1 MQKNIVKAIIA
12 VITLC
17 VPAGVAAQSVLE
29 KDAERPHL
37 TVNGQPML
45 ILGGELSNSA
55 ATCFDDIDRVM
66 PETKR
71 LGLNTVLVPAQWD
84 LLEPREGEFD
94 LSLIGRTIDKAREN
108 QLKVVFLWF
117 GAWKNSMSCYAP
129 LWFKEDVKRFPR
141 AVTATGKPM
150 EIASAFSKN
159 VLEADRRAFS
169 KLMEYIKEKDEQ
181 QSTVIMVQVENEIG
195 MLESARD
202 YSYGATRLYSSAV
215 PKELLSYLE
224 SHAKTLHPYTLKKLT
239 GSETLSR
246 ESKKT
251 LSEKLKRGGTWAALF
266 GDDIYTEEMFMA
278 YYYAKY
284 VEQLAQSAQAIH
296 RLPLYV
302 NAALNSRGRKP
313 GEYPSAGPLAHLTDM
328 WRCAAP
334 SISMLSPDIYDTG
347 FKGWASQYDLPGNP
361 LFIPESR
368 CCINSG
374 VRAMYTFG
382 EHRAVGFCPFAIDQA
397 SPADKSSVS
406 GSYAIL
412 NQLSSLLLGSKATEK
427 TWGLLF
433 DKTDRERTITDGDLV
448 MTCNHFFTLPWDARA
463 KADTWPEGGG
473 IIVKLADNDY
483 IVAGNGIVVT
493 FQTATEKAQEERKT
507 LGEDG
512 FATAGQGKAEAKKDT
527 RKFTGRRIGIG
538 TVDEVSIGTDGQMK
552 YLRRLNGDQTHQGRH
567 VRISCGDN
575 QILHVRL
582 YEY

>member
-1 MQKNIVKAIIA
+1 MSGCTAH
-12 VITLC
+12 
-17 VPAGVAAQSVLE
+17 VAAQSVLE
-29 KDAERPHL
+29 HRDNGAHL
-37 TVNGQPML
+37 KVNGLPML

-66 PETKR
+66 PEMKR
-71 LGLNTVLVPAQWD
+71 IGLNTVLVPAQWD
-84 LLEPREGEFD
+84 LVEPREGEYDF
-94 LSLIGRTIDKAREN
+94 SLIGRAIDKAREN
-108 QLKVVFLWF
+108 KLKVVFLWF

-129 LWFKEDVKRFPR
+129 MWFKEDLKRFPR
-141 AVTATGKPM
+141 AITATGKPM

-169 KLMEYIKEKDEQ
+169 KLMEYIKEKDKE

-202 YSYGATRLYSSAV
+202 YSPEATRLYNSEV
-215 PKELLSYLE
+215 PEELLSYLE
-224 SHAKTLHPYTLKKLT
+224 SHAQTLHPYTLKKLT
-239 GSETLSR
+239 GCETLSQ

-278 YYYAKY
+278 YHYAKY
-284 VEQLAQSAQAIH
+284 VEQLACSAQGIH
-296 RLPLYV
+296 DIPLYV

-368 CCINSG
+368 CCENSG

-382 EHRAVGFCPFAIDQA
+382 EHRAVGFCPFAIDQS
-397 SPADKSSVS
+397 SPADRASVS
-406 GSYAIL
+406 GSYAVI
-412 NQLSSLLLGSKATEK
+412 NQLSPLLLDSEATEK

-433 DKTDRERTITDGDLV
+433 DKTDRERTITDGNLV

-463 KADTWPEGGG
+463 KAGTWPEGGG
-473 IIVKLADNDY
+473 MIIKLAKNDY

-493 FQTATEKAQEERKT
+493 FQTATEKTQEERKT

-512 FATAGQGKAEAKKDT
+512 FATTGKDDAAAKENAG
-527 RKFTGRRIGIG
+527 KFTGKRIGIG

-552 YLRRLNGDQTHQGRH
+552 FLRRLNGDQTHQGRH

>member
-1 MQKNIVKAIIA
+1 
-12 VITLC
+12 
-17 VPAGVAAQSVLE
+17 
-29 KDAERPHL
+29 
-37 TVNGQPML
+37 
-45 ILGGELSNSA
+45 
-55 ATCFDDIDRVM
+55 
-66 PETKR
+66 
-71 LGLNTVLVPAQWD
+71 
-84 LLEPREGEFD
+84 
-94 LSLIGRTIDKAREN
+94 
-108 QLKVVFLWF
+108 
-117 GAWKNSMSCYAP
+117 
-129 LWFKEDVKRFPR
+129 
-141 AVTATGKPM
+141 
-150 EIASAFSKN
+150 
-159 VLEADRRAFS
+159 
-169 KLMEYIKEKDEQ
+169 
-181 QSTVIMVQVENEIG
+181 
-195 MLESARD
+195 
-202 YSYGATRLYSSAV
+202 
-215 PKELLSYLE
+215 
-224 SHAKTLHPYTLKKLT
+224 
-239 GSETLSR
+239 
-246 ESKKT
+246 
-251 LSEKLKRGGTWAALF
+251 
-266 GDDIYTEEMFMA
+266 MA
-278 YYYAKY
+278 YHYAKY
-284 VEQLAQSAQAIH
+284 VEQLAQSAQNIH
-296 RLPLYV
+296 DIPLYV

-347 FKGWASQYDLPGNP
+347 FKGWASLYDLPGNP

-368 CCINSG
+368 CCENSG
-374 VRAMYTFG
+374 ARAMYTFG

-397 SPADKSSVS
+397 SPADQASVS

-412 NQLSSLLLGSKATEK
+412 NQLSPLLLGGKATEK

-473 IIVKLADNDY
+473 IIIKLADNDY

-538 TVDEVSIGTDGQMK
+538 TVDEVSIGTDGQTK

>member
-17 VPAGVAAQSVLE
+17 VPAGVTAQSVLE

-66 PETKR
+66 PEMKR

-202 YSYGATRLYSSAV
+202 YSPEATRLYSYAV

-334 SISMLSPDIYDTG
+334 GISMLSPDIYDTG

-412 NQLSSLLLGSKATEK
+412 NQLSPMLLGSKATEK

>member
-1 MQKNIVKAIIA
+1 
-12 VITLC
+12 
-17 VPAGVAAQSVLE
+17 
-29 KDAERPHL
+29 
-37 TVNGQPML
+37 
-45 ILGGELSNSA
+45 
-55 ATCFDDIDRVM
+55 
-66 PETKR
+66 
-71 LGLNTVLVPAQWD
+71 
-84 LLEPREGEFD
+84 
-94 LSLIGRTIDKAREN
+94 
-108 QLKVVFLWF
+108 
-117 GAWKNSMSCYAP
+117 MSCYAP

-202 YSYGATRLYSSAV
+202 YSPEATRLYNSDV
-215 PKELLSYLE
+215 PEELLSYIK

-239 GSETLSR
+239 GSETLSGG
-246 ESKKT
+246 SKKT
-251 LSEKLKRGGTWAALF
+251 LSQKLKRGGTWASLF

-278 YYYAKY
+278 YHYAKY
-284 VEQLAQSAQAIH
+284 VEQLAQSAQSIH
-296 RLPLYV
+296 KIPLYV

-334 SISMLSPDIYDTG
+334 GISMLSPDIYDTG
-347 FKGWASQYDLPGNP
+347 FKGWASLYDLPGNP

-368 CCINSG
+368 CCENSG

-412 NQLSSLLLGSKATEK
+412 NQLSPLLLGGKATEK

-463 KADTWPEGGG
+463 QADTWPEGGG
-473 IIVKLADNDY
+473 IIIKLADNDY

-538 TVDEVSIGTDGQMK
+538 TVDEVNIGADGQMK